1 MLRRLPLS
9 TTSSQSRKAIRAGV
23 DMAPPSLAEDKR
35 AAINHRTYSR
45 EKRALRLPKG
55 GTPEV
60 PSRTLS
66 SADAA
71 FLYLERKEIP
81 LAIAC
86 VTIFDGP
93 IPFDDFVA
101 KVASKL
107 AQVPRY
113 QQVVVMPSLNMGLP
127 TWEDDR
133 HFDIH
138 RHVFRVVLDP
148 PGREAELEALAGRI
162 FSQTLDRSK
171 PLWEIYVV
179 DGLKDDRNAVIWR
192 LHHALADGVSAN
204 RLLELFLD
212 TTPEGSPAHIT
223 PRLRRQVASDSTPTG
238 GLAGVVHTAVD
249 GLISTERGLLGFAQA
264 LLGDPKRDGSTNLWR
279 LLPELL
285 MSVER
290 LPFNKPCGKHRKFCW
305 TEFDMA
311 DVKAIREAVGGR
323 VNDVILAVLTRA
335 LARYVKLHGQSTV
348 NRFVRIVCPVN
359 LRKPGQEESLGNQIS
374 FMPVALPMGV
384 RDPVELLRAV
394 AARTETMKSSGAA
407 ALLGLVAASIAKA
420 PPPLQALFWWWLPE
434 VIFPVPVLNMI
445 CTNVPG
451 PPVPLY
457 ALGRRV
463 IAAYPQVPTGYEL
476 GINVAVASY
485 DGKLFFGLIADA
497 EVAPDVNR
505 LRDYLSV
512 SFQEL
517 NRAARKLGTVRTPA
531 VLKETRRRQRKVPKR
546 TRLARSQPTKPAES
560 APPEPEMGSAA
571 PATSAAA
578 PGAEVTS
585 AA

>member
-1 MLRRLPLS
+1 
-9 TTSSQSRKAIRAGV
+9 
-23 DMAPPSLAEDKR
+23 MAPPSPGDDKR
-35 AAINHRTYSR
+35 AAVSQPAYPRDQRARSLSR
-45 EKRALRLPKG
+45 G
-55 GTPEV
+55 GTAAV
-60 PSRTLS
+60 PSRSLS
-66 SADAA
+66 AVDAA
-71 FLYLERKEIP
+71 FLYLERSEIP

-93 IPFDDFVA
+93 IPFDQFVA

-113 QQVVVMPSLNMGLP
+113 QQVVVMPSLNMDLP

-148 PGREAELEALAGRI
+148 PGGEAQLEALAGRI
-162 FSQTLDRSK
+162 FSQILDRNK

-179 DGLKDDRNAVIWR
+179 DGLKDKRNALIWR
-192 LHHALADGVSAN
+192 LHHALADGISAN

-212 TTPEGSPAHIT
+212 TTPEGSPAPTT
-223 PRLRRQVASDSTPTG
+223 PRLGRQVAADSTPKG
-238 GLAGVVHTAVD
+238 GLAAAVHTAVD
-249 GLISTERGLLGFAQA
+249 GLISTERSLLGFAQA
-264 LLGDPKRDGSTNLWR
+264 LVGDPKRNGSTNLFR

-290 LPFNKPCGKHRKFCW
+290 LPFNKPCGKRRKFCW
-305 TEFDMA
+305 AEFDMA

-384 RDPVELLRAV
+384 RDPVESLRAV

-407 ALLGLVAASIAKA
+407 TLLGLVAAGIAKA
-420 PPPLQALFWWWLPE
+420 PPPLQALFWWGLPE
-434 VIFPVPVLNMI
+434 VIFPVPILNMI

-451 PPVPLY
+451 PSVPLY
-457 ALGRRV
+457 ALGRRM

-476 GINVAVASY
+476 GVNVAVASY

-497 EVAPDVNR
+497 QVASDVNR
-505 LRDYLSV
+505 LRDFLYV

-517 NRAARKLGTVRTPA
+517 KRAARKLGTVRAPA
-531 VLKETRRRQRKVPKR
+531 LPESPRQLKREVPKPR
-546 TRLARSQPTKPAES
+546 RLARPKPTKPTEPT
-560 APPEPEMGSAA
+560 PPEPEMGSTAPTTPAA
-571 PATSAAA
+571 VPAAEDTSAA
-578 PGAEVTS
+578 
-585 AA
+585 